1 MLVLMSVFDG
11 ESSSREIERI
21 TQTDV
26 GYMYMAGMQ
35 HPNYHTILRFKR
47 DYSDLI
53 DETFKMTIKTY
64 IYPENHHTKEENT
77 STNTNQ
83 KSPPPVPINCKK

>member
-1 MLVLMSVFDG
+1 MSVFD
-11 ESSSREIERI
+11 EELSSHEIEQI

-26 GYMYMAGMQ
+26 GYMYMAAIQ

-53 DETFKMTIKTY
+53 DETFKKTIKTY
-64 IYPENHHTKEENT
+64 ICPWKTTIPSK
-77 STNTNQ
+77 
-83 KSPPPVPINCKK
+83 